1 MNISLFDRICEW
13 NPQIFREF
21 KGRLKTRNVV
31 LGIGTSLGIQL
42 LLLFYFWAELPSPK
56 QTYGRYCFKNAEGFC
71 TQVKWV
77 EWWTDV
83 HQAFDWILVLTLVVG
98 GVYLLVSNLADEQRR
113 GTLNFIRLSP
123 QSTFNILFGKMLGV
137 PIIIYLGV
145 AVALPLH
152 IWSAVSCGG
161 DLPWL
166 LSFYLLLAAFGGFFY
181 SLGMFY
187 VFMGGTQG
195 FIAAG
200 VAAVCVWLSLY
211 TDFAL
216 SYGYYLHFDELQ
228 WFWAPIADNLFAFR
242 GFATLSCLLWS
253 YWLWRGLNRRFKNP
267 TATIFS
273 KEDSY
278 GLVITFQTC
287 LIGFV
292 LPQLTESSHSTYT
305 FKESIY
311 AIALMNLFWFLALI
325 AMLSP
330 QRQTLQDWA
339 RYAYSQKTLS
349 RWQDWIFGEKS
360 PAPVAIAIN
369 LGIPM
374 AIFLPWILLWPTDSE
389 QKIQAIGGMVISC
402 SLMFIFAVLAQI
414 ILLIKTKKRTLWAAG
429 SVGSAMIL
437 PLLILGFF
445 QVDPEYVPELFLF
458 TMLPFLSIQ
467 YISLAG
473 FLGVVVTHC
482 SIIAALSWKLKQQLR
497 LAGESQ
503 TKALLTGTGS

>member
-1 MNISLFDRICEW
+1 MNISLFDRIGEW
-13 NPQIFREF
+13 NPQIFREL

-42 LLLFYFWAELPSPK
+42 LLLLYFFAELPSPE
-56 QTYGRYCFKNAEGFC
+56 QTYGRYCWKDAAGFC
-71 TQVKWV
+71 TQVNWVKW
-77 EWWTDV
+77 WADF
-83 HQAFDWILVLTLVVG
+83 HQAFDWILALTLVVG
-98 GVYLLVSNLADEQRR
+98 GVYLLVSNLAEEHRR

-123 QSTFNILFGKMLGV
+123 QSTFNILLGKMLGV
-137 PIIIYLGV
+137 PIIIYLAV

-152 IWSAVSCGG
+152 IWSAVSCGS
-161 DLPWL
+161 DLTWL
-166 LSFYLLLAAFGGFFY
+166 LSFYLLLAAVCGFFY

-195 FIAAG
+195 LIAAG
-200 VAAVCVWLSLY
+200 IAGFCAWLSLY
-211 TDFAL
+211 TDFGL
-216 SYGYYLHFDELQ
+216 SYGYYIDFGDLQ

-273 KEDSY
+273 KKDSY
-278 GLVITFQTC
+278 GLVATFEIT
-287 LIGFV
+287 LLGFV
-292 LPQLTESSHSTYT
+292 LPQLTESSPSIYR
-305 FKESIY
+305 FEESIY

-369 LGIPM
+369 LGM
-374 AIFLPWILLWPTDSE
+374 TAAIFLPWILLWPTDSE
-389 QKIQAIGGMVISC
+389 QKLQAIGGIAIGC

-429 SVGSAMIL
+429 SVGIAMIL
-437 PLLILGFF
+437 PPLILGVF
-445 QVDPEYVPELFLF
+445 QARPEYVPELFLF
-458 TMLPFLSIQ
+458 TMLPFLGVE
-467 YISLAG
+467 YISFGG

-482 SIIAALSWKLKQQLR
+482 SIIAALTWKLKQQLH

-503 TKALLTGTGS
+503 TKALLTGR